1 MSGQAATMEQRV
13 FHGSITPEDLAAALV
28 AEFDRGNYRAQ
39 AVGHAG
45 TLIVQIGS
53 REFRSSGGE
62 TALSVHLSPV
72 EDGVLAR
79 LGQQEWLGVAASLGT
94 TALGA
99 LRNPLTLLSRL
110 DDLAQD
116 ITSLQ
121 LTDRVWQTISRAA
134 ESLGASHE
142 ISERLRRIT
151 CAYCLTANPV
161 GTPRCLAC
169 GAPMGPDQPAACPHC
184 GYVVKAGVP
193 VCPECGK
200 AIAG

>member
-1 MSGQAATMEQRV
+1 MDQRV
-13 FHGSITPEDLAAALV
+13 FHGPITPEDLAAALV
-28 AEFDRGNYRAQ
+28 AEFDRGNLQAQ
-39 AVGHAG
+39 VVSHAG

-53 REFRSSGGE
+53 RMMRASGGE

-79 LGQQEWLGVAASLGT
+79 VGQQEWLGVAASLGA

-99 LRNPLTLLSRL
+99 LRNPLTLLGRL

-121 LTDRVWQTISRAA
+121 LSERVWQTLARSA

-151 CAYCLTANPV
+151 CSYCLSANPV
-161 GTPRCLAC
+161 GTPQCIAC
-169 GAPMGPDQPAACPHC
+169 GAPLGPDQPVACPHC
-184 GYVVKAGVP
+184 GHVVKSAAGN
-193 VCPECGK
+193 CPQCGK
-200 AIAG
+200 PLRA